1 VGLPD
6 GVPVDDAVDV
16 ARRGLAELAAVV
28 DAEPDL
34 GAVR

>member
-1 VGLPD
+1 VH
-6 GVPVDDAVDV
+6 VDDAVSV

-34 GAVR
+34 RAVR